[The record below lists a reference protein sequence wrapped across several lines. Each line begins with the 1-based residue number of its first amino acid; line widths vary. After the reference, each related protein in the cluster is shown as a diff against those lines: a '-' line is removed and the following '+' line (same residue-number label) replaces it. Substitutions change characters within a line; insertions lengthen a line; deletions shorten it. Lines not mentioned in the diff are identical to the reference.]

1 LPNRPPIP
9 AEIER
14 KVFVE
19 SGHRCAVCGDSFP
32 LERAHIIPWNK
43 SKEHKLE
50 DLICLCASCHEKADL
65 QKWGEKTLREYKERP
80 WILRNYKN
88 ITPPEI
94 SEPEPQQAVKSTK
107 KRAKAKKKKYVNKNS
122 GVVFNNKNSQIGNQ
136 IGNVYN
142 VSGQA
147 GAVGPN
153 AHSHDNTFNQ
163 TIHSEKSKAETKVE
177 GDGDVVIGGDA
188 TGAIIVTGDGAQ
200 IHQPT
205 PVILSALHE
214 VPPPPRDFVG
224 RKKEMKELLKALEKN
239 GITIS
244 GLQGMGGVGKTALA
258 LKLAEHLK
266 PNYPD
271 AQFYLDLKGASLH
284 PVSAAEAL
292 AHVIRAY
299 HPQAQLPEDESSLR
313 GLYLSLLEEKKVLLL
328 MDNAATA
335 AQVEPLIPPPSC
347 ILLVTSRNRFTID
360 GLVAKNLDTL
370 EPKDAEKLLLQLA
383 PRIGNCA
390 KKIAELCDYLPLAL
404 RLAAGA
410 LHKLIML
417 TPEEYVERLSDET
430 EKLGLIEASL
440 SLSYDLLTE
449 DAQKLWRMLA
459 VFPNTFDTAAVSALW
474 GLRLKETQNHL
485 AELISYSLVEWN
497 ETTRRYRLH
506 DLVRVFA
513 NTRLSEDERHF
524 AKQTHAT
531 YFKDLLAQ
539 ANDCHFQGTA
549 EMLRGLALF
558 DKERENIEAGQSW
571 SAAWIGKDETATEL
585 SLYYYGAGV
594 YVLDLRLHPR
604 ESIRWLEVTLQAAR
618 LLKDKW
624 SEGAALGNLG
634 ITYADL
640 GETRKAIEFYEQALL
655 IDHEIGDR
663 RGEGH
668 ALGNLGLAYADL
680 GETRKAI
687 EYHEQSLVIKREIGD
702 RRGEGNSLG
711 NLGLAYAD
719 LGETRKA
726 IEYQEQR
733 LVIIREIG
741 DRRGEGQALGNLGLA
756 YADLGETRKAIE
768 YHEQA
773 LLIDHEIG
781 DRRGEGQDLGNLGN
795 AYFDLG
801 ETRKAIEYQEQR
813 LVITREIGDRRGEG
827 QALSNLGNAYFDL
840 GEPRKALEF
849 YEQALLI
856 KREIGDRRGES
867 NSLWNSALAYK
878 KLGDRALAI
887 SLAEQALI
895 IREQIESPLAS
906 SVRSA
911 LEEWRAEAE

>member
-88 ITPPEI
+88 TTPPEI

-107 KRAKAKKKKYVNKNS
+107 KRAKAKKKKYINKNS

-142 VSGQA
+142 VSGQT

-163 TIHSEKSKAETKVE
+163 TVHSEKSKVETKVE
-177 GDGDVVIGGDA
+177 GDGDVVIGGNA
-188 TGAIIVTGDGAQ
+188 PGAIIVTGDGAQ
-200 IHQPT
+200 IHQPA
-205 PVILSALHE
+205 PVVLSALHE
-214 VPPPPRDFVG
+214 MPPPSRDFVG
-224 RKKEMKELLKALEKN
+224 RKKEIKELLKALEKN

-266 PNYPD
+266 PKYPD

-284 PVSAAEAL
+284 PLTAAEAL
-292 AHVIRAY
+292 AHVIHAY

-347 ILLVTSRNRFTID
+347 ILLVTSRNRFMID

-383 PRIGNCA
+383 SRIGNCA
-390 KKIAELCDYLPLAL
+390 EKIARLCDYLPLAL

-410 LHKLIML
+410 LHKFVML
-417 TPEEYVERLSDET
+417 RPEEYVERLSDET

-440 SLSYDLLTE
+440 SLSYDLLNE
-449 DAQKLWRMLA
+449 EAQKLWRVLA
-459 VFPNTFDTAAVSALW
+459 AFPNTFDTAAVTALW
-474 GLRLKETQNHL
+474 GLSVNETQNRL

-497 ETTRRYRLH
+497 DTTRRYRLH

-513 NTRLSEDERHF
+513 NTRLSEDEHHA
-524 AKQTHAT
+524 AKQAHAT
-531 YFKDLLAQ
+531 YFKDLLEQ
-539 ANDCHFQGTA
+539 ANDCHFQGNV

-585 SLYYYGAGV
+585 SLNYYFAGL
-594 YVLDLRLHPR
+594 YVLGLRLHPR
-604 ESIRWLEVTLQAAR
+604 EDISWLEVTLQAAR
-618 LLKDKW
+618 LLEHKQG
-624 SEGAALGNLG
+624 EGAVLGNLG
-634 ITYADL
+634 LAYAAL
-640 GETRKAIEFYEQALL
+640 GETRKAIEFYEQR
-655 IDHEIGDR
+655 I
-663 RGEGH
+663 
-668 ALGNLGLAYADL
+668 
-680 GETRKAI
+680 
-687 EYHEQSLVIKREIGD
+687 VIAREIGD
-702 RRGEGNSLG
+702 RRGEGNVLG
-711 NLGLAYAD
+711 NLGIAYAD

-733 LVIIREIG
+733 LLITREIG

-756 YADLGETRKAIE
+756 YADLGETGRAIE
-768 YHEQA
+768 FYEEI
-773 LLIDHEIG
+773 LIIHREIG
-781 DRRGEGQDLGNLGN
+781 DRRGEGQDLGNLGI
-795 AYFDLG
+795 AYADLG
-801 ETRKAIEYQEQR
+801 EPRKAIEFYEQQ

-827 QALSNLGNAYFDL
+827 NALGNLGVAYKNL
-840 GEPRKALEF
+840 GEPRKAIQF
-849 YEQALLI
+849 YEEILI
-856 KREIGDRRGES
+856 IHREIGDRRGEG
-867 NSLWNSALAYK
+867 NALWNSALAYD
-878 KLGDRALAI
+878 KLGDRTLAI
-887 SLAEQALI
+887 SLAEMALTI
-895 IREQIESPLAS
+895 YEQIESPRVSEKRATLDK
-906 SVRSA
+906 
-911 LEEWRAEAE
+911 WRAEAE

>member
-88 ITPPEI
+88 TTPPEI

-142 VSGQA
+142 VSGQT

-163 TIHSEKSKAETKVE
+163 TDNSKKSKMEAKIE
-177 GDGDVVIGGDA
+177 GDGDVVIGGNA
-188 TGAIIVTGDGAQ
+188 PGAIIVTGDGAQ
-200 IHQPT
+200 INQPA
-205 PVILSALHE
+205 PVVLSALHE
-214 VPPPPRDFVG
+214 MPPPSRDFVG
-224 RKKEMKELLKALEKN
+224 RKKEIKELLKALEKN

-271 AQFYLDLKGASLH
+271 AQFYLDLKGASKQPLT
-284 PVSAAEAL
+284 AAEAL
-292 AHVIRAY
+292 AHVIRAF
-299 HPQAQLPEDESSLR
+299 HPEAKLPEEESRLR

-335 AQVEPLIPPPSC
+335 AQIEPLIPPPTC
-347 ILLVTSRNRFTID
+347 ILLVTSRNRFMID

-390 KKIAELCDYLPLAL
+390 AKIARLCGYLPLAL

-440 SLSYDLLTE
+440 SLSYDLLNG

-459 VFPNTFDTAAVSALW
+459 VFPNTFDTAAVTALW
-474 GLRLKETQNHL
+474 GLSVKETQNRL

-497 ETTRRYRLH
+497 DTTRHYRLH

-513 NTRLSEDERHF
+513 NTRLSEAEHHF
-524 AKQTHAT
+524 AKQAHAT
-531 YFKDLLAQ
+531 YFKDLLEQ
-539 ANDCHFQGTA
+539 ANDCHFQGKA
-549 EMLRGLALF
+549 EMLHGLALF

-571 SAAWIGKDETATEL
+571 AAALIGEDETATKL
-585 SLYYYGAGV
+585 SLNYYFAGL
-594 YVLDLRLHPR
+594 YVLGLRLHPR
-604 ESIRWLEVTLQAAR
+604 ERIRWLEVALQAAR
-618 LLKDKW
+618 LLEDKW
-624 SEGAALGNLG
+624 NEGAALGNLG
-634 ITYADL
+634 NAYYAL
-640 GETRKAIEFYEQALL
+640 GEIRKAIEFYEQALL
-655 IDHEIGDR
+655 IDQQIGDR
-663 RGEGH
+663 GGEGI
-668 ALGNLGLAYADL
+668 ALGNLGAAYAAL

-687 EYHEQSLVIKREIGD
+687 EFYEQRIVIAREIGD
-702 RRGEGNSLG
+702 RRGEGNALG
-711 NLGLAYAD
+711 NLGTAYAA

-726 IEYQEQR
+726 IEFYEQR
-733 LVIIREIG
+733 IVIAREIGDHRGEGNALGNLGSAYKELGEYRKAIEYHEQNLEIAREIG
-741 DRRGEGQALGNLGLA
+741 DRRGEGA
-756 YADLGETRKAIE
+756 T
-768 YHEQA
+768 
-773 LLIDHEIG
+773 
-781 DRRGEGQDLGNLGN
+781 LGNLGN
-795 AYFDLG
+795 AYKELG
-801 ETRKAIEYQEQR
+801 ETGKAIEFYEQDME
-813 LVITREIGDRRGEG
+813 IAREIGDRRGEG
-827 QALSNLGNAYFDL
+827 AVLGNLGLAYAAL
-840 GEPRKALEF
+840 GETGKAIEF
-849 YEQALLI
+849 YEQRLEIA
-856 KREIGDRRGES
+856 REIGDRQGEG
-867 NSLWNSALAYK
+867 NALWNSALAYK
-878 KLGDRALAI
+878 ELGDHVQAI
-887 SLAEQALI
+887 SLAEMALVI
-895 IREQIESPLAS
+895 LEQVESPHAS
-906 SVRSA
+906 TVHSV
-911 LEEWRAEAE
+911 LNEWRAEAE